1 MECKF
6 NIQLLAEVGGSE
18 ESFWLK
24 VQDPEV
30 LEVNTNKQIRAAQA
44 F

>member
-1 MECKF
+1 
-6 NIQLLAEVGGSE
+6 VGSGA

-30 LEVNTNKQIRAAQA
+30 LEVNTNRQLKMAAQS
-44 F
+44 FEDTVGSS